1 MNPLRWLPAL
11 LLSATVALIGGCGG
25 ASDDDDATVRVINA
39 STNYGALDLHVDDT
53 LRSSAIAYG
62 QTSGYIGFE
71 AGSHTTTLTRTGSTT
86 ALSSVSRTL
95 SSDYGTTVIAYQAD
109 GSLKTAQLSDSDSES
124 APSSGRAKLLV
135 FNASPDA
142 GSVDVYLSG
151 SSDTLDNATLVAS
164 SVSAGSSSGSYTTV
178 GSGTYRLRIAAAG
191 STTDLRLDAASM
203 TLDSQGVYALVVTP
217 TSGGVLVNSLL
228 VRQGGAIT
236 QLDTDLARVRLVSAV
251 ASSGTVGAAFN
262 GSTLATSVA
271 SPAIGS
277 YALVKA
283 GSATPTISVNGASLS
298 TAAITLA
305 AGSDS
310 TLLVWGP
317 AASASLSVIGDDN
330 RLPASSTSAKIRL
343 IHGASIN
350 SNPLTLTANYSAV
363 AENIALG
370 AASTPTSVT
379 AGSSTTIEVSDTTL
393 STALYSVSDV
403 TLSARGVYTVFML
416 GSGSSVTGAL
426 RKER

>member
-25 ASDDDDATVRVINA
+25 ASDDDNATVRVINA
-39 STNYGALDLHVDDT
+39 STNYGALDLYVDDT

-86 ALSSVSRTL
+86 ALSSVSRSL
-95 SSDYGTTVIAYQAD
+95 SEDYGTTVIAYQAD
-109 GSLKTAQLSDSDSES
+109 GSLKTAQLSDSES

-191 STTDLRLDAASM
+191 STTDLRLDASSL
-203 TLDSQGVYALVVTP
+203 TLGSQGVYTLVVTP

-228 VRQGGAIT
+228 VSQGGAIT
-236 QLDTDLARVRLVSAV
+236 AIDTDLARVRLVSAV

-305 AGSDS
+305 AGSD
-310 TLLVWGP
+310 TTMMVWGP
-317 AASASLSVIGDDN
+317 AASASLSVISDDN
-330 RLPASSTSAKIRL
+330 RLPTSSTSAKIRL
-343 IHGASIN
+343 IHGASTN

-370 AASTPTSVT
+370 AASTSTSVT
-379 AGSSTTIEVSDTTL
+379 SGSSTTIEVSDTTL
-393 STALYSVSDV
+393 ASALYSLSDV
-403 TLSARGVYTVFML
+403 TLSAKGVYTVFML
-416 GSGSSVTGAL
+416 PSGSSVTGSL

>member
-109 GSLKTAQLSDSDSES
+109 GSLKTAQLSDSES

-191 STTDLRLDAASM
+191 STTDLRLDAGSM

-317 AASASLSVIGDDN
+317 AASASLSVISDDN
-330 RLPASSTSAKIRL
+330 RLPTSSTSAKIRL

>member
-25 ASDDDDATVRVINA
+25 ASDDDAATVRVINA
-39 STNYGALDLHVDDT
+39 STNYGALDLYVDDT
-53 LRSSAIAYG
+53 LRSAAIAYG

-71 AGSHTTTLTRTGSTT
+71 EGSHTTTLTRTGSTT

-109 GSLKTAQLSDSDSES
+109 GSLKTAQLSDSES

-142 GSVDVYLSG
+142 GSVDVYISG
-151 SSDTLDNATLVAS
+151 SSDTLDSATLVAS
-164 SVSAGSSSGSYTTV
+164 AVSAGSSSGSYTTV

-283 GSATPTISVNGASLS
+283 GSAAPTISVNGASLS

>member
-25 ASDDDDATVRVINA
+25 ASDDDAATVRVINA

-53 LRSSAIAYG
+53 LRSAAIAYG

-71 AGSHTTTLTRTGSTT
+71 EGSHTTTLTRTGSTT

-109 GSLKTAQLSDSDSES
+109 GSLKTAQLSDSES

>member
-109 GSLKTAQLSDSDSES
+109 GSLKTAQLSDSES

-262 GSTLATSVA
+262 GSTLATSVT

>member
-109 GSLKTAQLSDSDSES
+109 GSLKTAQLSDSES

-142 GSVDVYLSG
+142 GSVDVYISG
-151 SSDTLDNATLVAS
+151 SSDTLDSATLVAS
-164 SVSAGSSSGSYTTV
+164 AVSAGSSSGSYTTV

-236 QLDTDLARVRLVSAV
+236 ALGTDLARVRLVSAV

-262 GSTLATSVA
+262 GSTLATSVT

-283 GSATPTISVNGASLS
+283 GSATPTITVNGASLS
-298 TAAITLA
+298 TSAITLA

>member
-25 ASDDDDATVRVINA
+25 ASDDDAATVRVINA

-71 AGSHTTTLTRTGSTT
+71 EGSHTTTLTRTGSTT

-109 GSLKTAQLSDSDSES
+109 GSLKTAQLSDSES

-251 ASSGTVGAAFN
+251 TSSGTVGAAFN

>member
-25 ASDDDDATVRVINA
+25 ASDDDNATVRVINA
-39 STNYGALDLHVDDT
+39 STNYGALDLYVDDT

-86 ALSSVSRTL
+86 ALSSVSRSL
-95 SSDYGTTVIAYQAD
+95 SEDYGTTVIAYQAD
-109 GSLKTAQLSDSDSES
+109 GSLKTAQLSDSES

-236 QLDTDLARVRLVSAV
+236 ALDTDLARVRLVSAV

-262 GSTLATSVA
+262 GSTLATSVT

-298 TAAITLA
+298 TTAITLA
-305 AGSDS
+305 AGSDT
-310 TLLVWGP
+310 TLMVWGP
-317 AASASLSVIGDDN
+317 AASASLSVISDDN
-330 RLPASSTSAKIRL
+330 RLPTSSTSAKIRL
-343 IHGASIN
+343 IHGASTN
-350 SNPLTLTANYSAV
+350 SNPLTLTTNYSAV

-370 AASTPTSVT
+370 AASTSTSVT

-393 STALYSVSDV
+393 ASALYSLSDV
-403 TLSARGVYTVFML
+403 TLSAKGVYTVFML
-416 GSGSSVTGAL
+416 PSGSSVTGSL

>member
-25 ASDDDDATVRVINA
+25 ASDDDAATVRVINA
-39 STNYGALDLHVDDT
+39 STNYGALDLYVDDT
-53 LRSSAIAYG
+53 LRSAAIAYG

-71 AGSHTTTLTRTGSTT
+71 EGSHTTTLTRTGSTT

-109 GSLKTAQLSDSDSES
+109 GSLKTAQLSDSES

-191 STTDLRLDAASM
+191 STTDLRLDAGSM

>member
-25 ASDDDDATVRVINA
+25 ASDDDAATVRVINA
-39 STNYGALDLHVDDT
+39 STNYGALDLYVDDT
-53 LRSSAIAYG
+53 LRSAAIAYG

-71 AGSHTTTLTRTGSTT
+71 EGSHTTTLTRTGSTT

-109 GSLKTAQLSDSDSES
+109 GSLKTAQLSDSES

>member
-25 ASDDDDATVRVINA
+25 ASDDDAATVRVINA

-53 LRSSAIAYG
+53 LRSAAIAYG

-71 AGSHTTTLTRTGSTT
+71 EGSHTTTLTRTGSTT

-109 GSLKTAQLSDSDSES
+109 GSLKTAQLSDSES

-142 GSVDVYLSG
+142 GSVDVYISG
-151 SSDTLDNATLVAS
+151 SSDTLDSATLVAS
-164 SVSAGSSSGSYTTV
+164 AVSAGSSSGSYTTV

-191 STTDLRLDAASM
+191 STTDLRLDAGSM

>member
-71 AGSHTTTLTRTGSTT
+71 EGSHTTTLTRTGSTT

-109 GSLKTAQLSDSDSES
+109 GSLKTAQLSDSES

-164 SVSAGSSSGSYTTV
+164 SVSAGGSSGSYTTV

-271 SPAIGS
+271 SPAIGN

>member
-25 ASDDDDATVRVINA
+25 ASDDDAATVRVINA

-71 AGSHTTTLTRTGSTT
+71 EGSHTTTLTRTGSTT

-109 GSLKTAQLSDSDSES
+109 GSLKTAQLSDSES

-251 ASSGTVGAAFN
+251 ASGGTVGAAFN

>member
-25 ASDDDDATVRVINA
+25 ASDDDNATVRVINA
-39 STNYGALDLHVDDT
+39 STNYGALDLYVDDT

-86 ALSSVSRTL
+86 ALSSVSRSL
-95 SSDYGTTVIAYQAD
+95 SEDYGTTVIAYQTD
-109 GSLKTAQLSDSDSES
+109 GSLKTAQLSDSES

-203 TLDSQGVYALVVTP
+203 TLGSQGVYTLVVTP

-228 VRQGGAIT
+228 VSQGGAIT
-236 QLDTDLARVRLVSAV
+236 ALDTDLARVRLVSAV

-262 GSTLATSVA
+262 GSTLATSVT

-283 GSATPTISVNGASLS
+283 GSATPTIGVNGASLS
-298 TAAITLA
+298 TTAITLA
-305 AGSDS
+305 AGSDT
-310 TLLVWGP
+310 TLMVWGP
-317 AASASLSVIGDDN
+317 AASASLSVISDDN
-330 RLPASSTSAKIRL
+330 RLPTSSTSAKIRL
-343 IHGASIN
+343 IHGASTN
-350 SNPLTLTANYSAV
+350 SNPLTLTTNYSAV

-370 AASTPTSVT
+370 AASTSTSVT
-379 AGSSTTIEVSDTTL
+379 SGSSTTIEVSDTTL
-393 STALYSVSDV
+393 ASALYSLSDV
-403 TLSARGVYTVFML
+403 TLSAKGVYTVFML
-416 GSGSSVTGAL
+416 PSGSSVTGSL

>member
-25 ASDDDDATVRVINA
+25 ASDDDAATVRVINA

-71 AGSHTTTLTRTGSTT
+71 EGSHTTTLTRTGSTT

-109 GSLKTAQLSDSDSES
+109 GSLKTAQLSDSES

>member
-71 AGSHTTTLTRTGSTT
+71 EGSHTTTLTRTGSTT

-109 GSLKTAQLSDSDSES
+109 GSLKTAQLSDSES

-142 GSVDVYLSG
+142 GSVDVYISG
-151 SSDTLDNATLVAS
+151 SSDTLDSATLVAS
-164 SVSAGSSSGSYTTV
+164 AVSAGSSSGSYTTV

-191 STTDLRLDAASM
+191 STTDLRLDAGSM

-317 AASASLSVIGDDN
+317 AASASLSVISDDN
-330 RLPASSTSAKIRL
+330 RLPTSSTSAKIRL

>member
-71 AGSHTTTLTRTGSTT
+71 EGSHTTTLTRTGSTT

-109 GSLKTAQLSDSDSES
+109 GSMKTAQLSDSES

-262 GSTLATSVA
+262 GSTLATSVT

>member
-71 AGSHTTTLTRTGSTT
+71 EGSHTTTLTRTGSTT

-109 GSLKTAQLSDSDSES
+109 GSLKTAQLSDSES

-283 GSATPTISVNGASLS
+283 GSATPTITVNGASLS
-298 TAAITLA
+298 TSAITLA

>member
-1 MNPLRWLPAL
+1 MKLLRWLPAL

-25 ASDDDDATVRVINA
+25 ASDDDNATVRVINA
-39 STNYGALDLHVDDT
+39 STNYGALDLYVDDT

-86 ALSSVSRTL
+86 ALSSVSRSL
-95 SSDYGTTVIAYQAD
+95 SEDYGTTVIAYQAD
-109 GSLKTAQLSDSDSES
+109 GSLKTAQLSDSES

-236 QLDTDLARVRLVSAV
+236 ALDTDLARVRLVSAV

-262 GSTLATSVA
+262 GSTLATSVT

-298 TAAITLA
+298 TTAITLA
-305 AGSDS
+305 AGSDT
-310 TLLVWGP
+310 TLMVWGP
-317 AASASLSVIGDDN
+317 AASASLSVISDDN
-330 RLPASSTSAKIRL
+330 RLPTSSTSAKIRL
-343 IHGASIN
+343 IHGASTN
-350 SNPLTLTANYSAV
+350 SNPLTLTTNYSAV

-370 AASTPTSVT
+370 AASTSTSVT

-393 STALYSVSDV
+393 ASALYSLSDV
-403 TLSARGVYTVFML
+403 TLSAKGVYTVFML
-416 GSGSSVTGAL
+416 PSGSSVTGSL

>member
-25 ASDDDDATVRVINA
+25 ASDDDAATVRVINA

-109 GSLKTAQLSDSDSES
+109 GSLKTAQLSDSES

>member
-25 ASDDDDATVRVINA
+25 ASDDDAATVRVINA
-39 STNYGALDLHVDDT
+39 STNYGALDLYVDDT
-53 LRSSAIAYG
+53 LRSAAIAYG

-71 AGSHTTTLTRTGSTT
+71 EGSHTTTLTRTGSTT

-109 GSLKTAQLSDSDSES
+109 GSLKTAQLSDSES

-142 GSVDVYLSG
+142 GSVDVYISG
-151 SSDTLDNATLVAS
+151 SSDTLDSATLVAS
-164 SVSAGSSSGSYTTV
+164 AVSAGSSSGSYTTV

-191 STTDLRLDAASM
+191 STTDLRLDAGSM

>member
-25 ASDDDDATVRVINA
+25 ASDDDAATVRVINA
-39 STNYGALDLHVDDT
+39 STNYGALDLYVDDT
-53 LRSSAIAYG
+53 LRSAAIAYG

-71 AGSHTTTLTRTGSTT
+71 EGSHTTTLTRTGSTT

-109 GSLKTAQLSDSDSES
+109 GSLKTAQLSDSES

-251 ASSGTVGAAFN
+251 TSSGTVGAAFN

>member
-25 ASDDDDATVRVINA
+25 ASDDDNATVRVINA
-39 STNYGALDLHVDDT
+39 STNYGALDLYVDDT

-86 ALSSVSRTL
+86 ALSSVSRSL
-95 SSDYGTTVIAYQAD
+95 SEDAGTTVIAYQAD
-109 GSLKTAQLSDSDSES
+109 GSLKTAQLSDSES

-236 QLDTDLARVRLVSAV
+236 ALDTDLARVRLVSAV
-251 ASSGTVGAAFN
+251 ASSGAVGASFN
-262 GSTLATSVA
+262 GSTLATSVT

-298 TAAITLA
+298 TTAITLA
-305 AGSDS
+305 AGSDT
-310 TLLVWGP
+310 TLMVWGP
-317 AASASLSVIGDDN
+317 AASASLSVISDDN
-330 RLPASSTSAKIRL
+330 RLPTSSTSAKIRL
-343 IHGASIN
+343 IHGASTN
-350 SNPLTLTANYSAV
+350 SNPLTLTTNYSAV

-370 AASTPTSVT
+370 AASTSTSVT

-393 STALYSVSDV
+393 ASALYSLSDV
-403 TLSARGVYTVFML
+403 TLSAKGVYTVFML
-416 GSGSSVTGAL
+416 PSGSSVTGSL

>member
-53 LRSSAIAYG
+53 LRSAAIAYG

-71 AGSHTTTLTRTGSTT
+71 EGSHTTTLTRTGSTT

-109 GSLKTAQLSDSDSES
+109 GSLKTAQLSDSES

-142 GSVDVYLSG
+142 GSVDVYISG
-151 SSDTLDNATLVAS
+151 SSDTLDSATLVAS
-164 SVSAGSSSGSYTTV
+164 AVSAGSSSGSYTTV

-251 ASSGTVGAAFN
+251 TSSGTVGAAFN
-262 GSTLATSVA
+262 GSTLATSVT

-317 AASASLSVIGDDN
+317 AASASLSVISDDN
-330 RLPASSTSAKIRL
+330 RLPTSSTSAKIRL

>member
-1 MNPLRWLPAL
+1 MNPLRWLPVL

-109 GSLKTAQLSDSDSES
+109 GSLKTAQLSDSES

>member
-109 GSLKTAQLSDSDSES
+109 GSLKTAQLSDSES

-251 ASSGTVGAAFN
+251 TSSGTVGAAFN

>member
-109 GSLKTAQLSDSDSES
+109 GSLKTAQLSDSES

-236 QLDTDLARVRLVSAV
+236 ALDTDLARVRLVSAV
-251 ASSGTVGAAFN
+251 ASGGTVGATFN

>member
-25 ASDDDDATVRVINA
+25 ASDDDAATVRVINA
-39 STNYGALDLHVDDT
+39 STNYGALDLYVDDT
-53 LRSSAIAYG
+53 LRSAAIAYG

-71 AGSHTTTLTRTGSTT
+71 EGSHTTTLTRTGSTT

-109 GSLKTAQLSDSDSES
+109 GSLKTAQLSDSES

-142 GSVDVYLSG
+142 GSVDVYISG
-151 SSDTLDNATLVAS
+151 SSDTLDSATLVAS
-164 SVSAGSSSGSYTTV
+164 AVSAGSSSGSYTTV

-251 ASSGTVGAAFN
+251 TSSGTVGAAFN

>member
-25 ASDDDDATVRVINA
+25 ASDDDAATVRVINA

-71 AGSHTTTLTRTGSTT
+71 AGSYTTTLTRTGSTT

-109 GSLKTAQLSDSDSES
+109 GSLKTAQLSDSES

-251 ASSGTVGAAFN
+251 TSSGTVGAAFN

-271 SPAIGS
+271 LPAIGS

>member
-53 LRSSAIAYG
+53 LRSAAIAYG

-71 AGSHTTTLTRTGSTT
+71 EGSHTTTLTRTGSTT

-109 GSLKTAQLSDSDSES
+109 GSLKTAQLSDSES

-317 AASASLSVIGDDN
+317 AASASLSVISDDN
-330 RLPASSTSAKIRL
+330 RLPTSSTSAKIRL

>member
-11 LLSATVALIGGCGG
+11 LLTATAALIGGCGG
-25 ASDDDDATVRVINA
+25 SSSDDNATVRVINA
-39 STNYGALDLHVDDT
+39 STNYGALDLYVDDE
-53 LRSSAIAYG
+53 LRSSSIAYG
-62 QTSGYIGFE
+62 QTSGYLGFE
-71 AGSHTTTLTRTGSTT
+71 EGSHTTTLTRTGSGT
-86 ALSSVSRTL
+86 ALSSVSRSL

-109 GSLKTAQLSDSDSES
+109 GSLKTAQLTDSES

-142 GSVDVYLSG
+142 GSLDVYLSA
-151 SSDTLDNATLVAS
+151 SSDSLDNATLVAS
-164 SVSAGSSSGSYTTV
+164 SVSSGSSSGSYTTV

-191 STTDLRLDAASM
+191 STTDLRLDAASV
-203 TLDSQGVYALVVTP
+203 TLGSQGVYTLVVTP

-228 VRQGGAIT
+228 VSQGAEIT
-236 QLDTDLARVRLVSAV
+236 PINTDLARVRLVSAV
-251 ASSGTVGAAFN
+251 ASNGAVGASFN
-262 GSTLATSVA
+262 GSTLATSVT

-283 GSATPTISVNGASLS
+283 GSAAPTITVNGTSLS
-298 TAAITLA
+298 TASVTLA

-310 TLLVWGP
+310 TMLVWGP

-330 RLPASSTSAKIRL
+330 RLPTSSTSAKIRL
-343 IHGASIN
+343 IHGASVN
-350 SNPLTLTANYSAV
+350 TNPLTLTTNYTAI

-370 AASTPTSVT
+370 AASGYSSVT
-379 AGSSTTIEVSDTTL
+379 AGSSNTIEVSDTTL
-393 STALYSVSDV
+393 ATALYSVSDV
-403 TLSARGVYTVFML
+403 TLSAKGVYSVFML
-416 GSGSSVTGAL
+416 GSGSTVTGTL

>member
-71 AGSHTTTLTRTGSTT
+71 EGSHTTTLTRTGSTT

-109 GSLKTAQLSDSDSES
+109 GSLKTAQLSDSES

>member
-71 AGSHTTTLTRTGSTT
+71 EGSHTTTLTRTGSTT

-95 SSDYGTTVIAYQAD
+95 SSDHGTTVIAYQAD
-109 GSLKTAQLSDSDSES
+109 GSLKTAQLSDSES

-142 GSVDVYLSG
+142 GSVDVYVSG

-178 GSGTYRLRIAAAG
+178 GSGTYRLRIVAAG
-191 STTDLRLDAASM
+191 STTDLRLDVGSM

-251 ASSGTVGAAFN
+251 ASGGTVGAAFN

-298 TAAITLA
+298 TAAVTLA

-317 AASASLSVIGDDN
+317 AAGASLSVIGDDN

>member
-25 ASDDDDATVRVINA
+25 ASDDDNATVRVINA
-39 STNYGALDLHVDDT
+39 STNYGALDLYVDDT

-86 ALSSVSRTL
+86 ALSSVSRSL
-95 SSDYGTTVIAYQAD
+95 SEDYGTTVIAYQAD
-109 GSLKTAQLSDSDSES
+109 GSLKTAQLSDSES

-203 TLDSQGVYALVVTP
+203 TLGSQGVYTLVVTP

-228 VRQGGAIT
+228 VSQGGAIT
-236 QLDTDLARVRLVSAV
+236 AIDTDLARVRLVSAV
-251 ASSGTVGAAFN
+251 ASSGAVGASFN
-262 GSTLATSVA
+262 GSTLATSVT

-298 TAAITLA
+298 TTAITLA
-305 AGSDS
+305 AGSDT
-310 TLLVWGP
+310 TLMVWGP
-317 AASASLSVIGDDN
+317 AASASLSVISDDN
-330 RLPASSTSAKIRL
+330 RLPTSSTSAKIRL
-343 IHGASIN
+343 IHGASTN
-350 SNPLTLTANYSAV
+350 SNPLTLTTNYSAV

-370 AASTPTSVT
+370 AASTSTSVT

-393 STALYSVSDV
+393 ASALYSLSDV
-403 TLSARGVYTVFML
+403 TLSAKGVYTVFML
-416 GSGSSVTGAL
+416 PSGSSVTGSL

>member
-1 MNPLRWLPAL
+1 MKFLRWLPAL

-25 ASDDDDATVRVINA
+25 ASDDDNATVRVINA
-39 STNYGALDLHVDDT
+39 STNYGALDLYVDDT

-86 ALSSVSRTL
+86 ALSSVSRSL
-95 SSDYGTTVIAYQAD
+95 SEDYGTTVIAYQAD
-109 GSLKTAQLSDSDSES
+109 GSLKTAQLSDSES

-236 QLDTDLARVRLVSAV
+236 ALDTDLARVRLVSAV

-305 AGSDS
+305 AGSD
-310 TLLVWGP
+310 TTMMVWGP
-317 AASASLSVIGDDN
+317 AASASLSVITDDN
-330 RLPASSTSAKIRL
+330 RLPTSSTSAKIRL
-343 IHGASIN
+343 IHGASTN
-350 SNPLTLTANYSAV
+350 SNPLTLTTNYSAV

-370 AASTPTSVT
+370 AASTSTSVT

-393 STALYSVSDV
+393 ASALYSLSDV
-403 TLSARGVYTVFML
+403 TLSAKGVYTVFML
-416 GSGSSVTGAL
+416 PSGSSVTGSL

>member
-71 AGSHTTTLTRTGSTT
+71 EGSHTTTLTRTGSTT

-109 GSLKTAQLSDSDSES
+109 GSLKTAQLSDSES

-251 ASSGTVGAAFN
+251 TSSGTVGAAFN

>member
-109 GSLKTAQLSDSDSES
+109 GSLKTAQLSDSES

-164 SVSAGSSSGSYTTV
+164 AVSAGSSSGSYTTV

>member
-109 GSLKTAQLSDSDSES
+109 GSLKTAQLSDSES

>member
-109 GSLKTAQLSDSDSES
+109 GSLKTAQLSDSES

-251 ASSGTVGAAFN
+251 ASGGTVGAAFN

-317 AASASLSVIGDDN
+317 AASASLSVISDDN
-330 RLPASSTSAKIRL
+330 RLPTSSTSAKIRL